1 MVARSLAPSR
11 PIFAGPMDLES
22 SLKEVFDGTRV
33 VRRPVTGFVTGYHE
47 LPYRLVGPSDGA
59 SVHISGTIMVSQR
72 LVLTMRQIA
81 EQFGQVFE
89 GDDGFMDQELVGRS
103 FQFAV
108 ARDPNKSIRHDHLK
122 IDRRSERFEE
132 LLERVEDELARAE
145 DTRTGLISC
154 PQPKYY
160 PVSVDRFIR
169 EILDREFGK

>member
-1 MVARSLAPSR
+1 
-11 PIFAGPMDLES
+11 MDLES

-47 LPYRLVGPSDGA
+47 LPYRLVGPSEGA
-59 SVHISGTIMVSQR
+59 SVQISGTIMVSQR

-122 IDRRSERFEE
+122 IDRRPESFEE
-132 LLERVEDELARAE
+132 LLEGVEDELARAE

-154 PQPKYY
+154 PQPRYY

-169 EILDREFGK
+169 EILDREFGR

>member
-1 MVARSLAPSR
+1 
-11 PIFAGPMDLES
+11 MDLES

-33 VRRPVTGFVTGYHE
+33 VRRPVTGFVTGFHE

-59 SVHISGTIMVSQR
+59 SVQISGTIMVSHR
-72 LVLTMRQIA
+72 MVFTMRQIA

-89 GDDGFMDQELVGRS
+89 GDEGFMEQELVGRS

-108 ARDPNKSIRHDHLK
+108 ARDSSKSIRHERLK
-122 IDRRSERFEE
+122 IERRQESFEE
-132 LLERVEDELARAE
+132 LLEGVEDELARAE

-154 PQPKYY
+154 PQPRFY

-169 EILDREFGK
+169 EILDREFRG

>member
-1 MVARSLAPSR
+1 
-11 PIFAGPMDLES
+11 
-22 SLKEVFDGTRV
+22 
-33 VRRPVTGFVTGYHE
+33 
-47 LPYRLVGPSDGA
+47 
-59 SVHISGTIMVSQR
+59 MVSQR

-132 LLERVEDELARAE
+132 LLEAVEDELARAE

>member
-1 MVARSLAPSR
+1 
-11 PIFAGPMDLES
+11 MDLES
-22 SLKEVFDGTRV
+22 SLKEVFEGTRV

-59 SVHISGTIMVSQR
+59 SVQISGTIMVSQR
-72 LVLTMRQIA
+72 IVLTMRQIA

-89 GDDGFMDQELVGRS
+89 GDEGFMDQELVGRS

-108 ARDPNKSIRHDHLK
+108 ARDSNKSIRHEHLK
-122 IDRRSERFEE
+122 IERRQEPFEE
-132 LLERVEDELARAE
+132 LLDGVEDELARAE

-154 PQPKYY
+154 PQPRFY

-169 EILDREFGK
+169 EILDREFRG

>member
-1 MVARSLAPSR
+1 
-11 PIFAGPMDLES
+11 MDLET

-47 LPYRLVGPSDGA
+47 LPYRLIGPSEGA
-59 SVHISGTIMVSQR
+59 SVQISGTIMVSQR
-72 LVLTMRQIA
+72 IVLTMRQIA

-89 GDDGFMDQELVGRS
+89 GDEGFMDQELVGRS

-108 ARDPNKSIRHDHLK
+108 ARDSNKSIRHERLK
-122 IDRRSERFEE
+122 IERRQESFEE
-132 LLERVEDELARAE
+132 LLGGVEDELARAE

-154 PQPKYY
+154 PQPRFY

-169 EILDREFGK
+169 EILDREFRG

>member
-1 MVARSLAPSR
+1 
-11 PIFAGPMDLES
+11 MDLDS

-47 LPYRLVGPSDGA
+47 LPYRLVGPSEGA
-59 SVHISGTIMVSQR
+59 SVHISGTIMVSPR

-122 IDRRSERFEE
+122 IDRRSESFEE
-132 LLERVEDELARAE
+132 LLEGVEDELARAE

-154 PQPKYY
+154 PQPRYY

>member
-1 MVARSLAPSR
+1 
-11 PIFAGPMDLES
+11 MDLDA

-47 LPYRLVGPSDGA
+47 LPYRLVGPSEGE
-59 SVHISGTIMVSQR
+59 SIHISGTIKVSQR
-72 LVLTMRQIA
+72 LVFTMRQLA

-89 GDDGFMDQELVGRS
+89 GDEGFMDQELVGRS

-108 ARDPNKSIRHDHLK
+108 ARDSNKSISHEHLK
-122 IDRRSERFEE
+122 IDRRSEPFES

-154 PQPKYY
+154 PQPRFY

>member
-1 MVARSLAPSR
+1 
-11 PIFAGPMDLES
+11 MDLES

-33 VRRPVTGFVTGYHE
+33 VRRPVTGFVTGFHE

-59 SVHISGTIMVSQR
+59 SVQISGTIMVSQR
-72 LVLTMRQIA
+72 MVFTMRQIA

-89 GDDGFMDQELVGRS
+89 GDEGFMDQELVGRS

-108 ARDPNKSIRHDHLK
+108 ARDSNKSIRHERLK
-122 IDRRSERFEE
+122 IERRHESFEE
-132 LLERVEDELARAE
+132 LLEGVEDELARAE

-154 PQPKYY
+154 PQPRFY

-169 EILDREFGK
+169 EILDREFRG

>member
-1 MVARSLAPSR
+1 
-11 PIFAGPMDLES
+11 MDLES

-47 LPYRLVGPSDGA
+47 LPYRLVGPADGA
-59 SVHISGTIMVSQR
+59 SVQISGTIMVSQR
-72 LVLTMRQIA
+72 LVFTMRQIA

-89 GDDGFMDQELVGRS
+89 GDDGFMDRELVGRS

-108 ARDPNKSIRHDHLK
+108 ARDSSKSIRHDHLR
-122 IDRRSERFEE
+122 IDHRPESFEE
-132 LLERVEDELARAE
+132 LLDGVEDELARAE

-154 PQPKYY
+154 PQPRFY

>member
-1 MVARSLAPSR
+1 
-11 PIFAGPMDLES
+11 MDLES
-22 SLKEVFDGTRV
+22 SLKSVFDGTRV

-47 LPYRLVGPSDGA
+47 LPYRLVGPVDGA

-81 EQFGQVFE
+81 EQFGQVFD

-108 ARDPNKSIRHDHLK
+108 ARDSSKSIRHDHLK
-122 IDRRSERFEE
+122 IDHRPEPFEA
-132 LLERVEDELARAE
+132 LLEGVEDELARAE

-154 PQPKYY
+154 PQPRFY